1 MIDRIANLVIYL
13 IKCFRAERICVR
25 CIRAIG
31 LKKVIW
37 IYRFGLPLYFVAKI
51 QEVGKK

>member
-1 MIDRIANLVIYL
+1 MIDRIAILVIYL

-37 IYRFGLPLYFVAKI
+37 IYRFGLALYFVAKI